1 MKKTILLFAIVLC
14 QVVVFAQDGREKAL
28 EAYLQVKEALVMSDS
43 KAAQAAA
50 KDFHREVS
58 GMEGGQ
64 KTLTKAAAKLA
75 KQTDLEK
82 QRKAFEVVSIMAWNA
97 VKNSAPMNQSLYY
110 QYCPMKNAYW
120 ISDEE
125 TIRNPYYGS
134 QMLDCGKVSEKIE
147 AK

>member
-14 QVVVFAQDGREKAL
+14 QVVVFAQDRRERAL
-28 EAYLQVKEALVMSDS
+28 EAYLQVKEALVRSDS

-97 VKNSAPMNQSLYY
+97 VKNSAPMNQSLIY

-120 ISDEE
+120 ISNEE

-134 QMLDCGKVSEKIE
+134 QMLDCGKVSEKID